1 MGRNKITDGT
11 KLVYLALPI
20 SENDLEKLG
29 KKIIEPEFK
38 KMIVKLIHNVEK
50 GKVSNQINLIDAI
63 AEIENKI

>member
-38 KMIVKLIHNVEK
+38 KMIVKLIHNIEK